1 VRRNRNNQRFGEI
14 ILGILLVMFGL
25 SMLGSSG
32 AAAFGWFIA
41 LGGAFMLY
49 RHFNSTTSSLTRERR
64 EQTQPWQ
71 WGEDEHEREPYL
83 VADAPSGTQ
92 IYAHALEAV
101 QSAGLDPA
109 DTPVLPI
116 DLGVMAFTGDRPP
129 SLHRTRPVLDNIDYL
144 QPFVQLR
151 LTTRAAG
158 KIRFEIV
165 DSDGQ
170 ILFVHEDFHD
180 LKPGMNLISPP
191 SRLPIHD
198 AQAMH
203 GDWSLRV
210 SADGIT
216 LAEHHFAWAE
226 STEKVIRR
234 HVQMDGELS
243 GEMRQML
250 EDNRLE
256 RMSLDDLL
264 ADQDEEVLRQQARH

>member
-1 VRRNRNNQRFGEI
+1 MRRKTNNQRFVEI
-14 ILGILLVMFGL
+14 IIGIMLIMFGL
-25 SMLGSSG
+25 SLLFDGS
-32 AAAFGWFIA
+32 AAPFGWFILTA
-41 LGGAFMLY
+41 GGMMLY
-49 RHFNSTTSSLTRERR
+49 RHLNRTNTELNSQRS
-64 EQTQPWQ
+64 QTWQ
-71 WGEDEHEREPYL
+71 WSREEREPHL
-83 VADAPSGTQ
+83 VTDAPSGTQ

-101 QSAGLDPA
+101 RSAGIDPA
-109 DTPVLPI
+109 ESPVLPV
-116 DLGVMAFTGDRPP
+116 DLGVMAFTSDRPP
-129 SLHRTRPVLDNIDYL
+129 SLHRTRPILDNVDYI

-170 ILFVHEDFHD
+170 ILFVHEEFHD

-210 SADGIT
+210 SADGIV
-216 LAEHHFAWAE
+216 LAEHHFQWME

-234 HVQMDGELS
+234 HVQVDGELS

-264 ADQDEEVLRQQARH
+264 SEQEEEVPRQQARH

>member
-1 VRRNRNNQRFGEI
+1 MRRNSNNQRFGEI
-14 ILGILLVMFGL
+14 VFGILLVMFGL
-25 SMLGSSG
+25 SLLGNG
-32 AAAFGWFIA
+32 GGAAFGWLIA
-41 LGGAFMLY
+41 LGGAYMLY
-49 RHFNSTTSSLTRERR
+49 RHFNRTTGELNRER
-64 EQTQPWQ
+64 TQPWQ
-71 WGEDEHEREPYL
+71 WSDDESEPHL
-83 VADAPSGTQ
+83 VTDAPSGTQ

-101 QSAGLDPA
+101 QRAGLDPA
-109 DTPVLPI
+109 ETPVLPV
-116 DLGVMAFTGDRPP
+116 DLGVMAFTSDRPP
-129 SLHRTRPVLDNIDYL
+129 SLHRTRPILDNIDYL
-144 QPFVQLR
+144 QPFAQLR

-170 ILFVHEDFHD
+170 ILFVHEEFHD

-191 SRLPIHD
+191 ARLPIHD

-216 LAEHHFAWAE
+216 LAEHPFAWTE

-256 RMSLDDLL
+256 HMSLDDLL
-264 ADQDEEVLRQQARH
+264 ADQEEDASRQQARH